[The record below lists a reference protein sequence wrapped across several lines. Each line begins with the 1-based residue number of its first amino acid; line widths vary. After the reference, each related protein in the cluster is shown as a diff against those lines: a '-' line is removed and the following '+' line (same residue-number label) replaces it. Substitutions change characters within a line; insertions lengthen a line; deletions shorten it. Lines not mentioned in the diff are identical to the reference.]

1 MKKIFLFV
9 RIKSVQPGFSDWK
22 QVGVFIKLS
31 RLNNAMK
38 SAKYMLDIVNLKS
51 PRRNL
56 IGDLRYSRSLLGN
69 MLAGKGVIQADDKEL
84 RVGQDFDA
92 ALSFI

>member
-1 MKKIFLFV
+1 MEFLKKIFLFV
-9 RIKSVQPGFSDWK
+9 RIKSVHSDWK

-38 SAKYMLDIVNLKS
+38 SAKYMLDIVNLKT

-56 IGDLRYSRSLLGN
+56 IGDLRYSLGN
-69 MLAGKGVIQADDKEL
+69 MLAGKRVIQADDREI
-84 RVGQDFDA
+84 RVGHDFDA
-92 ALSFI
+92 VLSFN